1 MSLNGTTSGLWLVG
15 VGSFLVAVPRLIRA
29 PRPELGLSWE
39 SMAQR
44 VERIHVALETVG
56 LVTVAAGSVVLAAA
70 ELGPWWFEGAA
81 VLLAIT
87 AVYFVSAYK
96 LRQLWLMRADTVQDD
111 ATMPS
116 IPTVAEQRELALDH
130 ARWAVC
136 LRRAFS
142 CTPRWPSAQSAS
154 AGQAVEVGKLKPR
167 HITELHERDERLADL
182 HIPDFIRAD
191 VHRMRA
197 HGFEVGVVGD
207 QVVATA
213 PDGRTASIWRS
224 SPDPK
229 FGPVLGRPR
238 SSSERLSR

>member
-1 MSLNGTTSGLWLVG
+1 
-15 VGSFLVAVPRLIRA
+15 
-29 PRPELGLSWE
+29 
-39 SMAQR
+39 MAHR

-56 LVTVAAGSVVLAAA
+56 LVTVAVGSVVLAAA

-81 VLLAIT
+81 VLLAIA

-116 IPTVAEQRELALDH
+116 VSTAAEQRERALDQ

-136 LRRAFS
+136 LRHAFT
-142 CTPRWPSAQSAS
+142 CTPHWPS
-154 AGQAVEVGKLKPR
+154 GQDVGGGQTVEAGKLKPR
-167 HITELHERDERLADL
+167 HITELRERDERLADL
-182 HIPDFIRAD
+182 HIPDFIRVD

-213 PDGRTASIWRS
+213 PDGRTASISRS
-224 SPDPK
+224 PPDPK
-229 FGPVLGRPR
+229 FGPVLGRQKFLEDLKELGLPISPGPR
-238 SSSERLSR
+238 GQPHVDP